1 MVRVGVE
8 IGGNVSDSGALWE
21 ALSVDIHGVA
31 GAVEGQLECL
41 ALPKGYYV
49 LFPQNGVQYMKVA
62 RYVFACRE

>member
-1 MVRVGVE
+1 VVRVGVE

-31 GAVEGQLECL
+31 EAVEGQR
-41 ALPKGYYV
+41 YYV
-49 LFPQNGVQYMKVA
+49 LFLQNDVQYMKVA